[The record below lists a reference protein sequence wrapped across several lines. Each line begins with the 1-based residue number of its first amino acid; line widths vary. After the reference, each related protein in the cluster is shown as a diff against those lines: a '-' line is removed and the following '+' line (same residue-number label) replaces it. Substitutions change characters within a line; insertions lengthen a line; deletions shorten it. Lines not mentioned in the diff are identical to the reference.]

1 LTLKRFSFPPGGNNE
16 RFVQE
21 REMGGNIPFYLD
33 AAKSGKQLLA
43 LLPGKRPGKGIR
55 LFLLKIK

>member
-16 RFVQE
+16 IFVQE

-43 LLPGKRPGKGIR
+43 LLPGKRPGKDIR